1 MRRKLVMPLLE
12 ALQPAFKLLGAAVI
26 STTMLRE
33 MRRLSTCVAELPL
46 KFGTFE
52 VP

>member
-1 MRRKLVMPLLE
+1 MPLLE
-12 ALQPAFKLLGAAVI
+12 VLQPTFQLLDTAVVP
-26 STTMLRE
+26 TTMLRE
-33 MRRLSTCVAELPL
+33 MCRLSTCVAELPL